1 MAPLTRSIALASLL
15 LLASANAFVVPS
27 STSKTTIRTTTCT
40 TTTLQASPLDFFSGD
55 FKAIGN
61 LFSQDNTPQQEK
73 EPSLPDVIIDP
84 SFKLA
89 GIFLVAGIALDCIP
103 YIQLTLGPLVTL
115 LGLLFLVQ
123 TFRIRFTFDPNNF
136 ELRMGDSLDSVGDNI
151 VVGGENKW
159 PYESFV
165 NWEFFP
171 KGWIDQPQGP
181 ILAYFK
187 ETATPS
193 DKWNEGPGES
203 ANSEQALENG
213 AVPGQVHFFPI
224 LCDAQQLRSE
234 FIKRKCAKLE

>member
-1 MAPLTRSIALASLL
+1 MAPMTTRSIALL
-15 LLASANAFVVPS
+15 LLAASTANAFVVP
-27 STSKTTIRTTTCT
+27 TAVQRTTTT
-40 TTTLQASPLDFFSGD
+40 SRLQSGGSPLDFFSGD

-61 LFSQDNTPQQEK
+61 LFTQENKVVKDK
-73 EPSLPDVIIDP
+73 EPPSLPDVVIDP

-89 GIFLVAGIALDCIP
+89 AIFLTAGIALDFIP

-115 LGLLFLVQ
+115 LGVLFLVQ
-123 TFRIRFTFDPNNF
+123 TFRIRFTFDADNF
-136 ELRMGDSLDSVGDNI
+136 ELRMGDDLTDVGENVI
-151 VVGGENKW
+151 VGGDNKW
-159 PYESFV
+159 PYDSFV

-193 DKWNEGPGES
+193 DKWSEGPGES
-203 ANSEQALENG
+203 ANSEAALANG

-224 LCDAQQLRSE
+224 LCDAQQLREE
-234 FIKRKCAKLE
+234 FIKRNCAKLE